1 MYFISENGITEW
13 RGQCHSNYKATNGIF
28 HECGGFRQQWVQV
41 SKSTEDL
48 SMTQMKWV
56 MMKSMMVKDNAYEG
70 ASTSTIGGEL
80 GDETYQNHE
89 GIKFPAKG
97 RLKEH

>member
-1 MYFISENGITEW
+1 
-13 RGQCHSNYKATNGIF
+13 
-28 HECGGFRQQWVQV
+28 
-41 SKSTEDL
+41 
-48 SMTQMKWV
+48 MTQMKWV

-70 ASTSTIGGEL
+70 ASTSTVGGEL